1 MIAPYKVA
9 EVRAQNYKL
18 HFTGELNWTV
28 YKEIVKVIL
37 GPTVTEEIMKVP
49 LSKNMVDSKIMEM
62 REDIKHNVID
72 SLAIVLITAIH
83 MMNYVNLDQWKA
95 GHSRRCGVKWV

>member
-1 MIAPYKVA
+1 
-9 EVRAQNYKL
+9 
-18 HFTGELNWTV
+18 
-28 YKEIVKVIL
+28 VIL

-83 MMNYVNLDQWKA
+83 MMNYVNLDQ
-95 GHSRRCGVKWV
+95 